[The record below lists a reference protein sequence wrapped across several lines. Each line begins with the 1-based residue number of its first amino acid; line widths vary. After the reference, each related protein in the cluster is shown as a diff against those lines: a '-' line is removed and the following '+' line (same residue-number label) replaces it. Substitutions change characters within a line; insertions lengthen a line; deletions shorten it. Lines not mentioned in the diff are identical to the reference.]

1 MLYNYFIL
9 TVNNNIH
16 VFLFSGMLTQP
27 VIGFHV
33 VHNVTMSS
41 GGKIPFDSMRTNIG
55 DGWNKNTHTFTSPV
69 KGLYFFSLGVI
80 TEWGG
85 DGHAEAKIMHGSV
98 ELRRIYTHK
107 NSRVGRQAATGSVVV
122 TLNAGEKVHAE
133 HVYGTLFGDAST
145 YRTTNFIGFLIQK
158 VK

>member
-27 VIGFHV
+27 VIGYHV

-41 GGKIPFDSMRTNIG
+41 GSKIPFNTIKTNMG
-55 DGWNKNTHTFTSPV
+55 NGWNKNTHTFTAPV
-69 KGLYFFSLGVI
+69 KGLYFFSLSVL

-98 ELRRIYTHK
+98 ELRHVYTNK
-107 NSRVGRQAATGSVVV
+107 ASTPGRQAATGSVVV
-122 TLNAGEKVHAE
+122 TINAGEKVHAE
-133 HVYGTLFGDAST
+133 RVGGTLFGDDGP
-145 YRTTNFIGFLIQK
+145 YRPMNFNGFLIQT